1 MGKRQ
6 KASQS
11 GMSFSITNYK
21 LRITNLQRL
30 TSAVA
35 FLCLFFVFANTS
47 FAQNLSDDE
56 IRQQAERLRS
66 GESET
71 RRDALH
77 KLRAS
82 ESENASRIATAGL
95 TDKSEIVRATAPF
108 SILALPNDEAA
119 ENLVPQLKDK
129 SEYVRRETA
138 YALGKTHSA
147 RATRPLVEI
156 LQKDKQYSVKCSA
169 AVALGEIADVS
180 AVEALTA
187 VLRRNSKDEEE
198 FLRRSAARSIGQ
210 IAEITLQKEF
220 LSQTEIKDYSVFVQ
234 ENRKSL
240 SAKFLAIQSAVVVM
254 IQILQNPKEADD
266 VKREAAFALGAI
278 GDSRAIPI
286 LETKIAAEDYYL
298 AEISRQA
305 VKKIL
310 NLK

>member
-1 MGKRQ
+1 
-6 KASQS
+6 
-11 GMSFSITNYK
+11 MSVSITNYK
-21 LRITNLQRL
+21 LKLANLQRL
-30 TSAVA
+30 SSAVA
-35 FLCLFFVFANTS
+35 ILCAFFVFANAS

-66 GESET
+66 SETET

-108 SILALPNDEAA
+108 SVLELPNDEAA
-119 ENLVPQLKDK
+119 EGLLPQLKDK

-138 YALGKTHSA
+138 YALGKTHST
-147 RATRPLVEI
+147 RAMQPLIEI

-169 AVALGEIADVS
+169 AVALGEIGDVS
-180 AVEALTA
+180 AVDALTA
-187 VLRRNSKDEEE
+187 VLRRNTKDEEE
-198 FLRRSAARSIGQ
+198 FLYRSAARSIGQ

-220 LSQTEIKDYSVFVQ
+220 LAQTEIKDFSVYVQ
-234 ENRKSL
+234 ENRKNL
-240 SAKFLAIQSAVVVM
+240 SAKFLVLQSAVVAL
-254 IQILQNPKEADD
+254 IQTLQNPKEADD
-266 VKREAAFALGAI
+266 VKRETAFALGAI
-278 GDSRAIPI
+278 GDSSAIPI
-286 LETKIAAEDYYL
+286 LETKITAEDYYL